1 MIEALHLGS
10 MLPATL
16 GACCVAGSADRR
28 SPLAWF
34 GMLAMLAAMADTM
47 LLPHPLVA
55 PVVWAA
61 LLVATGLTTAVAH
74 RQRPAGRGGA
84 ATAQPGHPA
93 HPVHPFHPAQTMAVH
108 RALQAILM
116 GGLIVAAGAHHHVAG
131 GGHSAHGVDVIAA
144 LGVAALAFA
153 VGSGALAFRRQLPR
167 LPRAE
172 AALGAASVALM
183 SLPLLL

>member
-1 MIEALHLGS
+1 MIETLHLGS

-47 LLPHPLVA
+47 LLPHPVVA

-61 LLVATGLTTAVAH
+61 LLVATGV
-74 RQRPAGRGGA
+74 
-84 ATAQPGHPA
+84 ATAMAERLRRVGRRGAEGADSAHGVHPA
-93 HPVHPFHPAQTMAVH
+93 HRARTMALH

-116 GGLIVAAGAHHHVAG
+116 GGLIVAAGAHHGAAG
-131 GGHSAHGVDVIAA
+131 GGHSAHGVNMVAA
-144 LGVAALAFA
+144 LGLAALAFA
-153 VGSGALAFRRQLPR
+153 VASGLLALRRPLPR
-167 LPRAE
+167 LLRAE
-172 AALGAASVALM
+172 ASLGAASVALM
-183 SLPLLL
+183 SVPLLV

>member
-61 LLVATGLTTAVAH
+61 LLVATGVATAVAL
-74 RQRPAGRGGA
+74 RLWPEGRGGA
-84 ATAQPGHPA
+84 GDAHPA
-93 HPVHPFHPAQTMAVH
+93 HPARTMAVH
-108 RALQAILM
+108 RALQAILV
-116 GGLIVAAGAHHHVAG
+116 GGLIVAAGAHHGAVG
-131 GGHSAHGVDVIAA
+131 GGHSAHGVNVVAA

-153 VGSGALAFRRQLPR
+153 VASGLLAFRRRLPL

-172 AALGAASVALM
+172 ATLGAASVALM
-183 SLPLLL
+183 SLPLLV

>member
-47 LLPHPLVA
+47 VLPHPLVA

-61 LLVATGLTTAVAH
+61 LLVATGVATAVAL
-74 RQRPAGRGGA
+74 RLRPAGRGGA
-84 ATAQPGHPA
+84 GDAQAAHPA
-93 HPVHPFHPAQTMAVH
+93 HPARTMALH

-116 GGLIVAAGAHHHVAG
+116 GGLIVAAGAHHSAAG
-131 GGHSAHGVDVIAA
+131 GGHSAHGVNVIAA

-153 VGSGALAFRRQLPR
+153 VASGLLAFRRRLPP

-183 SLPLLL
+183 SLPLLA

>member
-47 LLPHPLVA
+47 LLPHPLVP

-61 LLVATGLTTAVAH
+61 LLVATGLATAVAL
-74 RQRPAGRGGA
+74 RLRSVGRGGA
-84 ATAQPGHPA
+84 EAA
-93 HPVHPFHPAQTMAVH
+93 HPAQTMALH

-116 GGLIVAAGAHHHVAG
+116 GGLIIAAGAHHGAAG
-131 GGHSAHGVDVIAA
+131 GGHSAHGVNVIAA

-153 VGSGALAFRRQLPR
+153 VASGLLAFRQRLPR

-183 SLPLLL
+183 SLPLLV

>member
-61 LLVATGLTTAVAH
+61 LLVATGVATAVAL
-74 RQRPAGRGGA
+74 RLSPAGRRGA
-84 ATAQPGHPA
+84 GDAQAAHPA
-93 HPVHPFHPAQTMAVH
+93 HPTRAMALH

-116 GGLIVAAGAHHHVAG
+116 GGLIVAAGAHHAAAG
-131 GGHSAHGVDVIAA
+131 GGHSAHGVNVIAA

-153 VGSGALAFRRQLPR
+153 VASGLLVFRRRLPL

-183 SLPLLL
+183 SLPLLA

>member
-47 LLPHPLVA
+47 LLPNPLVA

-61 LLVATGLTTAVAH
+61 LLVTTGVGTAVAL
-74 RQRPAGRGGA
+74 RLRPAGRGGA
-84 ATAQPGHPA
+84 GDAHAAHPA
-93 HPVHPFHPAQTMAVH
+93 PTMALH

-116 GGLIVAAGAHHHVAG
+116 GGLIVAAGAHHGAAG

-153 VGSGALAFRRQLPR
+153 VASGLLAFRRRLPP

-183 SLPLLL
+183 SLPLLA

>member
-47 LLPHPLVA
+47 LLPHPVVA

-61 LLVATGLTTAVAH
+61 LLVATGVATAVAL
-74 RQRPAGRGGA
+74 RLRPAGRGGA
-84 ATAQPGHPA
+84 RDAQAAHPA
-93 HPVHPFHPAQTMAVH
+93 HPARAMALH
-108 RALQAILM
+108 RALQAILT
-116 GGLIVAAGAHHHVAG
+116 GGLIVAAGAHHGAAG
-131 GGHSAHGVDVIAA
+131 GGHSAHGVNVIAA

-153 VGSGALAFRRQLPR
+153 VASGLLAFRRRLPP

-183 SLPLLL
+183 SLPLLA

>member
-61 LLVATGLTTAVAH
+61 LLVTTGVATAVAL
-74 RQRPAGRGGA
+74 RLRPAGRGGA
-84 ATAQPGHPA
+84 GDVHAAHPA
-93 HPVHPFHPAQTMAVH
+93 RTMALH

-116 GGLIVAAGAHHHVAG
+116 GGLIVAAGAHHGAAG

-153 VGSGALAFRRQLPR
+153 VASGLLAFRRRLPP

-183 SLPLLL
+183 SLPLLA

>member
-61 LLVATGLTTAVAH
+61 LLVATGLATAAAH
-74 RQRPAGRGGA
+74 RQRAAGRGGA
-84 ATAQPGHPA
+84 ETAQGG
-93 HPVHPFHPAQTMAVH
+93 HPVHPARTMAVH

-116 GGLIVAAGAHHHVAG
+116 GGLIVAAGAHHGASG

>member
-28 SPLAWF
+28 SPLVWF

-61 LLVATGLTTAVAH
+61 LLVATGLATAVAH
-74 RQRPAGRGGA
+74 RQRPA
-84 ATAQPGHPA
+84 
-93 HPVHPFHPAQTMAVH
+93 HPAQTMAVH
-108 RALQAILM
+108 RALQAILV
-116 GGLIVAAGAHHHVAG
+116 GGLIVAAGAHHGAAG

-153 VGSGALAFRRQLPR
+153 AGSGALAFRRQLPR

-172 AALGAASVALM
+172 AALGAVSVALM

>member
-47 LLPHPLVA
+47 LLPHPLVS

-61 LLVATGLTTAVAH
+61 LLVATGVATAVAL
-74 RQRPAGRGGA
+74 RLRPAGRRGA
-84 ATAQPGHPA
+84 GDAQAAHPA
-93 HPVHPFHPAQTMAVH
+93 HPARTMALH

-116 GGLIVAAGAHHHVAG
+116 GGLIVATGAHHAAG
-131 GGHSAHGVDVIAA
+131 GGHSAHGVNVIAA

-153 VGSGALAFRRQLPR
+153 VASGLLTFRRRLPP

-183 SLPLLL
+183 SLPLLA

>member
-61 LLVATGLTTAVAH
+61 LLVATGVATAVAL
-74 RQRPAGRGGA
+74 RLRPAGRSGA
-84 ATAQPGHPA
+84 GDAQAAHPA
-93 HPVHPFHPAQTMAVH
+93 HPVRTMSLH

-116 GGLIVAAGAHHHVAG
+116 GGLIVAAGAHHGAAG
-131 GGHSAHGVDVIAA
+131 GGHSAHGVNVIAA

-153 VGSGALAFRRQLPR
+153 VASGRLAFRRRLPP

-172 AALGAASVALM
+172 AVLGAASVALM
-183 SLPLLL
+183 SLPLLA

>member
-61 LLVATGLTTAVAH
+61 LLVATGVATAVAL
-74 RQRPAGRGGA
+74 RLRPAGRGGA
-84 ATAQPGHPA
+84 GDAQAAHPAYPA
-93 HPVHPFHPAQTMAVH
+93 HPARAMALH

-116 GGLIVAAGAHHHVAG
+116 GGLIVAAGAHHGAAG
-131 GGHSAHGVDVIAA
+131 GGHSAHGVNVIAA

-153 VGSGALAFRRQLPR
+153 VASGLLAFRRRLPP

-183 SLPLLL
+183 SLPLLA

>member
-61 LLVATGLTTAVAH
+61 LLVATGVATAVAL
-74 RQRPAGRGGA
+74 RLRPAGRRGA
-84 ATAQPGHPA
+84 GDAHPA
-93 HPVHPFHPAQTMAVH
+93 HPARAMALH

-116 GGLIVAAGAHHHVAG
+116 GGLIVAAGAHHGAAG
-131 GGHSAHGVDVIAA
+131 GGHSAHGVNVIAA

-153 VGSGALAFRRQLPR
+153 VASALLAFRRRLPP

-183 SLPLLL
+183 SLPLLA